1 MCLGFGG
8 VLKKTPDL
16 CPVEKMLHSPGL
28 SITMFVHNRKTPM
41 KVTTYG
47 TAGSLAIC
55 RMNRIVHG
63 GNTTCLRI
71 HSVCLQKGLV
81 LAVDAGTGYYPMS
94 MEVLRA
100 GGTVKIATLF
110 THYHHDHTQGLLLAP
125 PTYIK
130 SLHMEL
136 LGPVDQNIGPKE
148 VLESLMKPPFHPLDS
163 VEVKS
168 HFSFVRIEHPA
179 GTVIVFHPE
188 GGRKKM
194 ELDEFQRLEAKKSL
208 IPVGEGK
215 YPIDECLI
223 VKMIK
228 TTHPEHT
235 ISYRFEERP
244 TGKVFVFLTDHENT
258 DGVASAL
265 RDHISGA
272 DLFIADA
279 QYDRK
284 TYETRTAGY
293 GHGTGEYVTRLAEH
307 CGVSHVGLTHHD
319 PNADD
324 PSIEFILDE
333 AKAART
339 RPETRIFSCK
349 DMETIE
355 V

>member
-1 MCLGFGG
+1 
-8 VLKKTPDL
+8 
-16 CPVEKMLHSPGL
+16 
-28 SITMFVHNRKTPM
+28 M

-55 RMNRIVHG
+55 NRNRMIHG

-71 HSVCLQKGLV
+71 HSNCLQEGTA
-81 LAVDAGTGYYPMS
+81 LAVDAGTGYYPMC
-94 MEVLRA
+94 MDVLRE
-100 GGTVKIATLF
+100 GGISKIVTLF

-130 SLHMEL
+130 SIHMDL
-136 LGPVDQNIGPKE
+136 IGPVDQNIGPKE
-148 VLESLMKPPFHPLDS
+148 VLETLMRPPFHPLDS

-168 HFSFVRIEHPA
+168 HFGFLKIDHPA
-179 GTVIVFHPE
+179 GTVMIFHPE
-188 GGRKKM
+188 GGMKKM
-194 ELDEFQRLEAKKSL
+194 DLDEFQRHESKNGL
-208 IPVGEGK
+208 IPVGESK
-215 YPIDECLI
+215 YPIGECLI

-228 TTHPEHT
+228 TAHPEHT
-235 ISYRFEERP
+235 ISYRFEERT

-258 DGVASAL
+258 DGISVAL
-265 RDHISGA
+265 HDHIKGA

-279 QYDRK
+279 QYNTK

-293 GHGTGEYVTRLAEH
+293 GHGTGAYVTRLGEACIVDPLNTTKIAH
-307 CGVSHVGLTHHD
+307 IGLTHHD

-324 PSIEFILDE
+324 TFIESILTE
-333 AKAART
+333 AKAARKH
-339 RPETRIFSCK
+339 PETRIFSCK